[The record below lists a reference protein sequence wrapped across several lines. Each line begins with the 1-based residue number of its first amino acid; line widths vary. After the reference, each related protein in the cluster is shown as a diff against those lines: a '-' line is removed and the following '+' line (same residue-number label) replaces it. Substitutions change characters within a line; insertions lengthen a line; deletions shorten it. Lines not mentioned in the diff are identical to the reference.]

1 MGDIDGSDHAPT
13 DATKLGEWKI
23 KDARVMT
30 WILGSIDPLIVL
42 NLRSY
47 KTAKAM
53 WNYLQKVYN
62 QDNSARRF
70 QLEYEI
76 ANYSQGVIQAVHE
89 QSKRD
94 QFLMKLCSD
103 FENVRS
109 NLMNRDPSPS
119 LDKENDVTVAFAA
132 QGKGKG
138 KDMSRTQC
146 YSCKEYGHIA
156 SNCSKKFCN
165 YCKQQGHIIKEC
177 PTRPQNRRINAFQA
191 RINGSTDDN
200 SSSGQVLTT
209 EMVQQMI
216 VSAFSTLGLQGASN
230 HMTNSTSILKNV
242 RKYQGPS
249 QIHIANGSNLPI
261 TKVGDI
267 TPTFKNDQVSGT
279 IIAKG
284 PKMIIVGLH
293 GCIFFDPNL
302 RNVVF
307 FENQYFFP
315 TIVDSS
321 SVSPLLPTFEDLS
334 SSFKRFKPGFVY
346 ERRRPT
352 LPYPDTDL
360 PLETAP
366 QLESENSSRSG
377 PLEPTQRSTRV
388 SRTPNW
394 YGFSSTLSNISV
406 LSCYSQASKHEYWL
420 KAMEEKLLALKE
432 NDTWDIV
439 SCPSNVRPIGCK
451 WVYSIK
457 LHSDGTLDRYKAR
470 LVFLVTDKSMGWTMR
485 RLLHS

>member
-1 MGDIDGSDHAPT
+1 MNSHHFESFSVRFTGKNYSSWEFQFQLFVTGKELWGHIDGSDPAPT

-42 NLRSY
+42 NLRPY
-47 KTAKAM
+47 KTSKAM
-53 WNYLQKVYN
+53 WDYLQKVYN

-76 ANYSQGVIQAVHE
+76 ANYSQGGLSVQDYFSGFQNLWAEFTDIVYAKIPTESLSVIQAVHE

-94 QFLMKLCSD
+94 QFLMKLRSD
-103 FENVRS
+103 FESVRS
-109 NLMNRDPSPS
+109 NLMNRDLSPS
-119 LDKENDVTVAFAA
+119 LDVCFRELLREEQRLVTQNAFKKENDVTVAFAA

-138 KDMSRTQC
+138 RDMSRTQC

-200 SSSGQVLTT
+200 SSSGQVLTP

-216 VSAFSTLGLQGASN
+216 VSAFSALGLQGASN

-249 QIHIANGSNLPI
+249 QIQIANGSNLPI

-284 PKMIIVGLH
+284 PKVGRL
-293 GCIFFDPNL
+293 
-302 RNVVF
+302 
-307 FENQYFFP
+307 FP
-315 TIVDSS
+315 IHFSIPPVLSFACTSTAS
-321 SVSPLLPTFEDLS
+321 KTELLPL
-334 SSFKRFKPGFVY
+334 
-346 ERRRPT
+346 
-352 LPYPDTDL
+352 
-360 PLETAP
+360 
-366 QLESENSSRSG
+366 
-377 PLEPTQRSTRV
+377 
-388 SRTPNW
+388 
-394 YGFSSTLSNISV
+394 IV
-406 LSCYSQASKHEYWL
+406 L
-420 KAMEEKLLALKE
+420 
-432 NDTWDIV
+432 
-439 SCPSNVRPIGCK
+439 
-451 WVYSIK
+451 
-457 LHSDGTLDRYKAR
+457 
-470 LVFLVTDKSMGWTMR
+470 LVN
-485 RLLHS
+485 